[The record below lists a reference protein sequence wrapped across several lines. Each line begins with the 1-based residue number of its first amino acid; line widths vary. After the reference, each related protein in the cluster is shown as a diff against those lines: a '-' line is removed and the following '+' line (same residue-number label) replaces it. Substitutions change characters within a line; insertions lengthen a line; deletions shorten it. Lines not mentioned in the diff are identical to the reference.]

1 MYDVSGQMGCPVHD
15 GAAGRFGSTDPTIKK
30 NQVYLRVK
38 SVQLHVAYVHPAA
51 QGGFIPKSISQK
63 VHPIQVATRQITTQ
77 SINQSFT
84 VPVSTVA
91 MAIFVNVEAAD
102 SAHLRRHWRL
112 ACDAAER
119 VDGWTAACAATCL
132 AATHYIDT
140 HGLPMLNQQLSVRIK
155 TFPSEFLPRSGYQ
168 DLLLY

>member
-1 MYDVSGQMGCPVHD
+1 MGGGNDFQLHLTISPDYLRDLMYDVSGQMGCPVHD

-91 MAIFVNVEAAD
+91 VAIFLRQQFRHICADTELDGQAKAAAGVNVFGSTDSTTGVFQYESRAIAA
-102 SAHLRRHWRL
+102 LR
-112 ACDAAER
+112 DAKL
-119 VDGWTAACAATCL
+119 D
-132 AATHYIDT
+132 
-140 HGLPMLNQQLSVRIK
+140 
-155 TFPSEFLPRSGYQ
+155 PRT
-168 DLLLY
+168 